1 MNKIKLPISEKII
14 LESNPDQWRLLF
26 RKLITKFD
34 FYGIIEINDGRKV
47 KISIVLQEVLPPEY
61 STSETKCNTRTN
73 MGHDISTGISRITEF
88 LNDYLAK
95 DCWLLSGYIDGEH
108 RIPIVI
114 MYYEKLDLAIYSQ
127 KLTTEDVSKF
137 MPAHFNIN
145 LN

>member
-1 MNKIKLPISEKII
+1 MEKTKLPISDVIT
-14 LESNPDQWRLLF
+14 LESNPDQWTLVF
-26 RKLITKFD
+26 RKLIKEISFH
-34 FYGIIEINDGRKV
+34 GIIAIDNNRKV
-47 KISIVLQEVLPPEY
+47 KISIVIQKVLPPEH
-61 STSETKCNTRTN
+61 SRSETRCNTNTN
-73 MGHDISTGISRITEF
+73 MGQDISIGISRITEF